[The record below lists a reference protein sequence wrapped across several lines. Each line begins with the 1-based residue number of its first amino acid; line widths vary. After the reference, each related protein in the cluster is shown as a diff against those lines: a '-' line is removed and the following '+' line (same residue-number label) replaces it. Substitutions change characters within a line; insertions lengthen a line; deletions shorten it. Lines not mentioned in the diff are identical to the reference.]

1 MEEELIKS
9 KIKGR
14 QIIYYLT
21 TEDDLNNLK
30 TKGIFAD
37 LFILL
42 FSLTIGG
49 IISIVIAKS
58 VSESLTS
65 ESIRIIGVLI
75 FVFIII
81 GLIFG
86 SLAVY
91 YYVSSYRTIS
101 KIKGSGEIKSFTTPD
116 TTKPTVLEIIEA
128 KYWTPKKHK
137 DLTKKLKGMI
147 QNNRLEVLACNSID
161 GDPDVGTRKK
171 LTIKYRHNGITL
183 IKEYNEKEK
192 IELP

>member
-1 MEEELIKS
+1 MKEDLIQT

-30 TKGIFAD
+30 TKSIYAD
-37 LFILL
+37 FFILL
-42 FSLTIGG
+42 FSLLIGG
-49 IISIVIAKS
+49 IISIVITKS
-58 VSESLTS
+58 VSESLSS
-65 ESIRIIGVLI
+65 ESIRILGGLI
-75 FVFIII
+75 ILFIII

-86 SLAVY
+86 ALAVCC
-91 YYVSSYRTIS
+91 YVSSYRTIS
-101 KIKGSGEIKSFTTPD
+101 KIKGSGEIKSFTSPD
-116 TTKPTVLEIIEA
+116 STEPAVFEIIEA

-171 LTIKYRHNGITL
+171 LTIKYRHNGISL

>member
-1 MEEELIKS
+1 MEEDLIKS

-30 TKGIFAD
+30 TKGVFTD

-42 FSLTIGG
+42 FSLSVGG

-58 VSESLTS
+58 VSESLSS
-65 ESIRIIGVLI
+65 ESIRILGFLI
-75 FVFIII
+75 ILLIII
-81 GLIFG
+81 GLI
-86 SLAVY
+86 SVTLAVY

-116 TTKPTVLEIIEA
+116 TTKPTVFEIIEA
-128 KYWTPKKHK
+128 KYWTPKRR
-137 DLTKKLKGMI
+137 M
-147 QNNRLEVLACNSID
+147 ESSNS
-161 GDPDVGTRKK
+161 
-171 LTIKYRHNGITL
+171 
-183 IKEYNEKEK
+183 
-192 IELP
+192 